1 MRLGDYYEGYYK
13 GYMRYLAPGTA
24 QGYDGD
30 WRNHIAGEFAGWEME
45 DIRVRHINAWLAS
58 DHFADVP
65 GAARSAYKTLRQI
78 LRSAMGDELYSD
90 EVVDPT
96 TRGIRLPPMDTGYEA
111 PYLRPSE
118 FREMVLGL
126 MGFEYEATV
135 LCGLWLGP
143 RRSEQC
149 GLKWPDI
156 DLRTGIVLIERGLQ
170 VIGGEVVETKVKTH
184 RSKRPHMLPRSG
196 VMRLREIK
204 RGLGPRPTGWLL
216 GEDPNPDRYARRLR
230 AWCKSR
236 GLPYVAPKYFRHTF
250 RTLHAMAGTDET
262 EIQKMLG
269 HESLA
274 MGYRYM
280 SLDEDVLREDQAAY
294 ERLILRA

>member
-30 WRNHIAGEFAGWEME
+30 WRNHIAGEFGGWEME
-45 DIRVRHINAWLAS
+45 GIRVRHINAWLAS
-58 DHFADVP
+58 DHFAGRP

-90 EVVDPT
+90 DVVDPT
-96 TRGIRLPPMDTGYEA
+96 TRGVRLPPMDAGYEA

-118 FREMVLGL
+118 VRALALGL
-126 MGFEYEATV
+126 VGWEHEAAA
-135 LCGLWLGP
+135 LCGLWLGL

-149 GLKWPDI
+149 GLQWGDI
-156 DLRTGIVLIERGLQ
+156 DLRTGIVHIRRGLQ
-170 VIGGEVVETKVKTH
+170 VIDREVVETKVKTH
-184 RSKRPHMLPRSG
+184 RSRRPHMLPRSG
-196 VMRLREIK
+196 RERLAEIK
-204 RGLGPRPTGWLL
+204 RGLRPRPGDWLL

-230 AWCKSR
+230 AWCR
-236 GLPYVAPKYFRHTF
+236 AHGLPYVAPKYFRHTF
-250 RTLHAMAGTDET
+250 RTLHALAGTDET
-262 EIQKMLG
+262 EVQKMLG
-269 HESLA
+269 HESLG

-294 ERLILRA
+294 ERLVLRA

>member
-1 MRLGDYYEGYYK
+1 M
-13 GYMRYLAPGTA
+13 
-24 QGYDGD
+24 
-30 WRNHIAGEFAGWEME
+30 
-45 DIRVRHINAWLAS
+45 
-58 DHFADVP
+58 P

-78 LRSAMGDELYSD
+78 LRSAMGDELYND

-96 TRGIRLPPMDTGYEA
+96 TRGIRLPPMDTGYEP

-126 MGFEYEATV
+126 MGFEYEATA

-149 GLKWPDI
+149 GLQWPDI
-156 DLRTGIVLIERGLQ
+156 DLRTGIVFIARGLQ

-230 AWCKSR
+230 AWCKKR

-262 EIQKMLG
+262 EVQKMLG
-269 HESLA
+269 HESLG

>member
-1 MRLGDYYEGYYK
+1 MKLGDYYDGFYRGYYA
-13 GYMRYLAPGTA
+13 YLAPGTA

-30 WRNHIAGEFAGWEME
+30 WRNHIAGEFGGWEME
-45 DIRVRHINAWLAS
+45 DIRVRHINAWLTS
-58 DHFADVP
+58 DHFAGIP

-111 PYLRPSE
+111 PYLRPAE
-118 FREMVLGL
+118 IRALALGIV
-126 MGFEYEATV
+126 GWEHEAAA
-135 LCGLWLGP
+135 LCGLWLGL

-149 GLKWPDI
+149 GLQWGDI
-156 DLRTGIVLIERGLQ
+156 DLMTGIVHIRRGLQ
-170 VIGGEVVETKVKTH
+170 VIDGDVVVTKVKTR
-184 RSKRPHMLPRSG
+184 RSRRPHMLPRSG
-196 VMRLREIK
+196 RERLAEIK
-204 RGLGPRPTGWLL
+204 RGLRPRPGDWLL

-230 AWCKSR
+230 AWCR
-236 GLPYVAPKYFRHTF
+236 AHGLPYVAPKYFRHTF
-250 RTLHAMAGTDET
+250 RTLHALAGTDET
-262 EIQKMLG
+262 EVQKMLG
-269 HESLA
+269 HESLG

-294 ERLILRA
+294 ERLVLRA

>member
-1 MRLGDYYEGYYK
+1 M
-13 GYMRYLAPGTA
+13 
-24 QGYDGD
+24 
-30 WRNHIAGEFAGWEME
+30 
-45 DIRVRHINAWLAS
+45 RHINAWLAS
-58 DHFADVP
+58 DHFAGIP

-96 TRGIRLPPMDTGYEA
+96 TRGIRLPPVGTGYEA

-118 FREMVLGL
+118 IRALALGL
-126 MGFEYEATV
+126 VGWEHEAAA
-135 LCGLWLGP
+135 LCGLWLGL

-149 GLKWPDI
+149 GLQWGDI
-156 DLRTGIVLIERGLQ
+156 DLRTGIVRIRRGLQ
-170 VIGGEVVETKVKTH
+170 VIDGEVVVTKVKTH
-184 RSKRPHMLPRSG
+184 RSRRPHMLPRSG
-196 VMRLREIK
+196 RERLAEIK
-204 RGLGPRPTGWLL
+204 RGLRPRPGDWLL

-230 AWCKSR
+230 AWCKR
-236 GLPYVAPKYFRHTF
+236 QGLPYVAPKYFRHTF

-262 EIQKMLG
+262 EVQKMLG
-269 HESLA
+269 HESLG

>member
-30 WRNHIAGEFAGWEME
+30 WRNHIAGEFGGWEME

-58 DHFADVP
+58 DHFSGVP

-96 TRGIRLPPMDTGYEA
+96 TRGIRLPPMDTGYDA
-111 PYLRPSE
+111 PYLRPAE
-118 FREMVLGL
+118 IRALALGL
-126 MGFEYEATV
+126 VGWEHEATV
-135 LCGLWLGP
+135 ACGLWLGL

-149 GLKWPDI
+149 GLQWGDI
-156 DLRTGIVLIERGLQ
+156 DLRTGIVHIRRGLQ
-170 VIGGEVVETKVKTH
+170 VIDGDVVVAKVKTH
-184 RSKRPHMLPRSG
+184 RSRRPHMLPRSG
-196 VMRLREIK
+196 RERLAEIK
-204 RGLGPRPTGWLL
+204 RELRPRPGDWLL
-216 GEDPNPDRYARRLR
+216 GDDPNPDRYARRLR
-230 AWCKSR
+230 AWCR
-236 GLPYVAPKYFRHTF
+236 AHGLPYVAPKYFRHTF

-262 EIQKMLG
+262 EVQKMLG
-269 HESLA
+269 HESLG

>member
-1 MRLGDYYEGYYK
+1 MKLGDYYEGYYK

-30 WRNHIAGEFAGWEME
+30 WRNHIAGEFGGWEME

-58 DHFADVP
+58 DHFAGIH

-78 LRSAMGDELYSD
+78 LRSAIGDELYSD

-126 MGFEYEATV
+126 MGFEYEATA

-149 GLKWPDI
+149 WAQMA
-156 DLRTGIVLIERGLQ
+156 R
-170 VIGGEVVETKVKTH
+170 H
-184 RSKRPHMLPRSG
+184 RPAHRHRPHRARTPG
-196 VMRLREIK
+196 H
-204 RGLGPRPTGWLL
+204 RG
-216 GEDPNPDRYARRLR
+216 
-230 AWCKSR
+230 R
-236 GLPYVAPKYFRHTF
+236 G
-250 RTLHAMAGTDET
+250 G
-262 EIQKMLG
+262 
-269 HESLA
+269 
-274 MGYRYM
+274 
-280 SLDEDVLREDQAAY
+280 
-294 ERLILRA
+294 

>member
-1 MRLGDYYEGYYK
+1 MKLGDYYEGYYK

-30 WRNHIAGEFAGWEME
+30 WRNHIAGEFGGWEME

-58 DHFADVP
+58 DHFAGVP

-96 TRGIRLPPMDTGYEA
+96 ARGVRLPPMDTGYEA
-111 PYLRPSE
+111 PYLRPAE
-118 FREMVLGL
+118 VRALALGL
-126 MGFEYEATV
+126 VGWEYEAAAA
-135 LCGLWLGP
+135 CGLWLGL

-149 GLKWPDI
+149 GLQWGDI
-156 DLRTGIVLIERGLQ
+156 DLRSGIVRVRRGLQ
-170 VIGGEVVETKVKTH
+170 VIDGEVVETRVKTH
-184 RSKRPHMLPRSG
+184 RSRRPHMLPRSG
-196 VMRLREIK
+196 RGRLAEIK
-204 RGLGPRPTGWLL
+204 RKARPRPGDWLL
-216 GEDPNPDRYARRLR
+216 GDDPNPDRYARRLR
-230 AWCKSR
+230 AWCRRR

-250 RTLHAMAGTDET
+250 RTLHALAGTDET
-262 EIQKMLG
+262 EVQKMLG

-280 SLDEDVLREDQAAY
+280 SLDEDVLREDQRRL
-294 ERLILRA
+294 ERLVLRG